1 VLILILLLP
10 FFVYG
15 QGKIDSDDILKG
27 HAYYVNVNVFENK
40 AVFGNQERVKYLGKN
55 SDFIFF
61 LSENNNKVYILKFS
75 DNFILELI
83 KE

>member
-61 LSENNNKVYILKFS
+61 LSENNNKVYILSFLI
-75 DNFILELI
+75 ILS
-83 KE
+83 